1 MKKLQIPLGIVNG
14 VFCVLLAVALGL
26 GFIHVT
32 GLPYRLEP
40 VADAAAMENYRAVM
54 HFLSPFVKEP
64 FSLPT
69 LAYSAD
75 GAQHFEDCK
84 PLFNGVYLLGLISLA
99 GSAILFLVQR
109 RQDKRRYWLTSG
121 IATVVAPL
129 ALLAYMAID
138 FDRVFTLF
146 HKIFFNNDLWLFDP
160 KTDPVIRILPESF
173 FMHCAVL
180 IVSGV
185 VLAAAAQIVGSVV
198 AKRRR

>member
-138 FDRVFTLF
+138 FDRV
-146 HKIFFNNDLWLFDP
+146 
-160 KTDPVIRILPESF
+160 LPCSTRYSSTTT
-173 FMHCAVL
+173 CGCS
-180 IVSGV
+180 I
-185 VLAAAAQIVGSVV
+185 
-198 AKRRR
+198 RRRTP